1 MVKSGV
7 MVWWLSVVGDLFF
20 GCGGGTRCFW
30 GYVAPSVDGIGVR
43 FFLVSF
49 AGGDWRV
56 ADRVSL
62 MI

>member
-1 MVKSGV
+1 M
-7 MVWWLSVVGDLFF
+7 GDLFF

-30 GYVAPSVDGIGVR
+30 GYVAPSVDGIGVKI
-43 FFLVSF
+43 FVLVSL